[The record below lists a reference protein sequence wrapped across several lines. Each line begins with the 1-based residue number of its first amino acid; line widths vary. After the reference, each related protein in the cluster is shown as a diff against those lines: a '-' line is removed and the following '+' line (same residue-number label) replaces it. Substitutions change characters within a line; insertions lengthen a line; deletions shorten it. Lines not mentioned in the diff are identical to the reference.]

1 MSEETKW
8 FNGLVKKYKGT
19 PEWQKEEILFLKG
32 ECVAMEDKIAA
43 LKQENERLNDE
54 RVGWIKQMRVDNGYI
69 KSLESD
75 LAAAEARVKEL
86 EKCKEEATK
95 RVIEHAKGEREL
107 REKVED
113 FLSCERI
120 IRDAGIMD
128 NYTDAARARNRQAAI
143 INEWKQLL
151 GGEK

>member
-1 MSEETKW
+1 MMIENATCCSCGKEGINPDKHRCIPELKTELNKLTET
-8 FNGLVKKYKGT
+8 
-19 PEWQKEEILFLKG
+19 
-32 ECVAMEDKIAA
+32 
-43 LKQENERLNDE
+43 
-54 RVGWIKQMRVDNGYI
+54 
-69 KSLESD
+69 
-75 LAAAEARVKEL
+75 LAAAE
-86 EKCKEEATK
+86 K
-95 RVIEHAKGEREL
+95 REREL

>member
-1 MSEETKW
+1 MKYFDTKCTATAT
-8 FNGLVKKYKGT
+8 V
-19 PEWQKEEILFLKG
+19 KG
-32 ECVAMEDKIAA
+32 ESKEIMMMTVAQYEREHKEKDDK
-43 LKQENERLNDE
+43 
-54 RVGWIKQMRVDNGYI
+54 
-69 KSLESD
+69 
-75 LAAAEARVKEL
+75 LAAV
-86 EKCKEEATK
+86 EK
-95 RVIEHAKGEREL
+95 REREL